1 MISKIKLFINCD
13 PNTVPL
19 TVTVDDPAGNSWI
32 EYVPGEPTHKWAM
45 YEYNRTAEQNV
56 FLGLISADDVAQHR
70 QAELANK
77 KQATDSNISSNLN
90 KEQSQSQSNQRRTFQ
105 SSYYWFQI

>member
-1 MISKIKLFINCD
+1 MIDDLESDQPQRQKVQPEVYEKIEQVISKIKLFINCD

-56 FLGLISADDVAQHR
+56 FWD
-70 QAELANK
+70 
-77 KQATDSNISSNLN
+77 
-90 KEQSQSQSNQRRTFQ
+90 
-105 SSYYWFQI
+105 

>member
-1 MISKIKLFINCD
+1 MIDDLESDQPQRQKVQPEVYEKIEQVISKIKLFINCD

-32 EYVPGEPTHKWAM
+32 EYVQVNQLINGPCTNIIELLNKM
-45 YEYNRTAEQNV
+45 C
-56 FLGLISADDVAQHR
+56 FGLISADDVAQHR

-77 KQATDSNISSNLN
+77 SKPLIQTYH
-90 KEQSQSQSNQRRTFQ
+90 QT
-105 SSYYWFQI
+105 